1 MSKNLNGRLQVVC
14 SIIQEEF
21 HQITELPARINAGW
35 SKASQMND
43 DLYLDSVALNLHGF
57 YSGIEKIF
65 ETIAER
71 IDDALPAGEDWH
83 KQLLMQMS
91 LEIKLIRPPVI
102 SKKTYELLNVYRGF
116 RHVVRNVYTFNLS
129 SEKLDPLVRNL
140 EETYL
145 GLKSDIDSFCKFIT
159 S

>member
-14 SIIQEEF
+14 SVIREEF
-21 HQITELPARINAGW
+21 HQVTELPARINAAW

-91 LEIKLIRPPVI
+91 LEIELVRPPVI

-145 GLKSDIDSFCKFIT
+145 SLKSDIDSFCKFIT